1 MGIVPPVFLF
11 VFSIKEIDGI
21 MSAGKEVSK
30 MALFKEKES
39 KEEKQERKELEMMQK
54 YGLDE
59 LTDPRDRES
68 VKKIVSEL
76 VGTGLMETGM
86 KLAMT
91 NAGDQLKVSYLRAT
105 MEQNF
110 IIIRQLEKLNKLLD
124 K

>member
-1 MGIVPPVFLF
+1 
-11 VFSIKEIDGI
+11 
-21 MSAGKEVSK
+21 

-39 KEEKQERKELEMMQK
+39 KEEKAERKELEMMEK

-76 VGTGLMETGM
+76 VGGTGLRETGM
-86 KLAMT
+86 KLAMA

-110 IIIRQLEKLNKLLD
+110 IIIRQLEKISKLLD

>member
-1 MGIVPPVFLF
+1 
-11 VFSIKEIDGI
+11 
-21 MSAGKEVSK
+21 

-39 KEEKQERKELEMMQK
+39 KEEKQERREQELMQR
-54 YGLDE
+54 YGLEE
-59 LTDPRDRES
+59 LTDPKDKES

-86 KLAMT
+86 KLAMG
-91 NAGDQLKVSYLRAT
+91 NAGDLLKVSYLRAT

>member
-1 MGIVPPVFLF
+1 
-11 VFSIKEIDGI
+11 
-21 MSAGKEVSK
+21 

-39 KEEKQERKELEMMQK
+39 KEDKQERKELEMIQK
-54 YGLDE
+54 YGLEE
-59 LTDPRDRES
+59 LTDPRDIES
-68 VKKIVSEL
+68 VRKIVSEL

-86 KLAMT
+86 KLAMA